1 MSEDEARGL
10 EGGREYLGVQQQQ
23 GQQQQGQQQQGQQQ
37 QGQQDKVRAS
47 HLLIKHQ
54 DSRRPASW
62 KNVSIV
68 SREFRCNPD

>member
-10 EGGREYLGVQQQQ
+10 EGGREYLGV
-23 GQQQQGQQQQGQQQ
+23 QQQQGQQQQGQQQ